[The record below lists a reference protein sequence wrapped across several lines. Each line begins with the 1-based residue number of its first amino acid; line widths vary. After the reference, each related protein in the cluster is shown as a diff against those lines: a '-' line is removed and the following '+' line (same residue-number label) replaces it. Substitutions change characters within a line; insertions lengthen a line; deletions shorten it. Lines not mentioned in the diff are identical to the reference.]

1 MPLDRSD
8 ASLADPTD
16 EPIGEPTADGD
27 DDGELVLPW
36 WQNPRNIITLVVTA
50 ALLAGMVGWVV
61 GRSSQDIDTSAV
73 DVGFLQDMR
82 VHHEQAVNMSFI
94 YLDRPDIDPQLVVI
108 ADSILF
114 GQSIEI
120 GMMRQLLDDMGA
132 PGVGDPDDAMAWM
145 GMSPMNEN
153 DMPGMA
159 TSTQLDQLARAT
171 GTDADA
177 LFVQLMS
184 AHHQGGIDM
193 SEYAA
198 ANADNGRVRQLAA
211 AWAASQRD
219 EIAEM
224 NALVDPTD

>member
-1 MPLDRSD
+1 MPPDQPD
-8 ASLADPTD
+8 ATTDDPIDDPTD
-16 EPIGEPTADGD
+16 DGVI
-27 DDGELVLPW
+27 VLPW
-36 WQNPRNIITLVVTA
+36 WQNPRNIVTLIVTT
-50 ALLAGMVGWVV
+50 ALLAGMAGWFV
-61 GRSSQDIDTSAV
+61 GRSSEDIDTSNV

-94 YLDRPDIDPQLVVI
+94 YLDRPDIDPQLVVV

-114 GQSIEI
+114 GQSVEI

-132 PGVGDPDDAMAWM
+132 DGVGDPDDAMAWM

-159 TSTQLDQLARAT
+159 TSAQLDELARSS

-177 LFVQLMS
+177 LFGQLMS

-193 SEYAA
+193 SEFAA
-198 ANADNGRVRQLAA
+198 ANAENGRVRQLAA
-211 AWAASQRD
+211 SWAVSQRD

-224 NALVDPTD
+224 NQLVEPTD